1 MSNPR
6 NVAALATVKQALRA
20 SAQAAA
26 ASFSLT
32 GLTFDRANGDF
43 QSLLAGVFLGAATG
57 SPSAVSVTAKLQ
69 ESADDSTWTDV
80 DDDDINST
88 VQVAVTAVNSQ
99 GFMAIDASRL
109 KRYVRLVFTVAFTG
123 GSSPTIL
130 MDAKFMVGGS
140 VSIPPTHA

>member
-6 NVAALATVKQALRA
+6 NVVALATVKQALRA
-20 SAQAAA
+20 AAQSAA

-32 GLTFDRANGDF
+32 GLTFDRTAGDF
-43 QSLLAGVFLGAATG
+43 QSFLAGVFLGAATG

-69 ESADDSTWTDV
+69 DSADGSTWADV
-80 DDDDINST
+80 VADDVNPT
-88 VQVAVTAVNSQ
+88 VQVAVTAVNTQ
-99 GFMAIDASRL
+99 GFFAIDASRL

-130 MDAKFMVGGS
+130 MDAKFMAGGS